1 MTTPAE
7 LIRKIAAVSES
18 ISHGSG
24 EPSIEFAGMFVSHF
38 TAHPDDIGAFMDQ
51 GIEMFLDGRIGA
63 LTGCLSHRCNDG
75 VVRSSETIRALHG
88 APAS

>member
-1 MTTPAE
+1 MTKPAE
-7 LIRKIAAVSES
+7 LIRKIAEVSES
-18 ISHGSG
+18 ISQGSG
-24 EPSIEFAGMFVSHF
+24 EPSIEFAGMMVSHF
-38 TAHPDDIGAFMDQ
+38 TAHPDDIETFMHE
-51 GIEMFLDGRIGA
+51 GIEMFFDGRIGS